1 MHVIHP
7 GCGSVTV
14 LSSILS
20 VLLHDIRLLFDLNT
34 IFQRFFFSFFL
45 FNWCVDLFMTESGI
59 VSDGCDSAFV
69 VMLCAKKKGYF
80 NKIPPCFF
88 GFFLSSLCFHIL
100 IQKKRKETA
109 IFLTSSS

>member
-69 VMLCAKKKGYF
+69 VMLCAK
-80 NKIPPCFF
+80 
-88 GFFLSSLCFHIL
+88 
-100 IQKKRKETA
+100 RKW
-109 IFLTSSS
+109 IFQ